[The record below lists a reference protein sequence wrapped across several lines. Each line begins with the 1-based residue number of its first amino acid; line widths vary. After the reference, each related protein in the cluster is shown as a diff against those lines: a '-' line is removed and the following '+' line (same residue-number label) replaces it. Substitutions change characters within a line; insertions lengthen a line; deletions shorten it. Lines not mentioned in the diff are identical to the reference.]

1 MKKINI
7 NVILILLVVLL
18 MVSPFFFN
26 KTGEYG
32 GSDGKPRRKSP
43 KSIQAMNHGL
53 NLFMNQKVAKLKA
66 YYLRFKVVSE
76 QELSRMSLV

>member
-26 KTGEYG
+26 K
-32 GSDGKPRRKSP
+32 
-43 KSIQAMNHGL
+43 
-53 NLFMNQKVAKLKA
+53 
-66 YYLRFKVVSE
+66 
-76 QELSRMSLV
+76 

>member
-32 GSDGKPRRKSP
+32 G
-43 KSIQAMNHGL
+43 
-53 NLFMNQKVAKLKA
+53 
-66 YYLRFKVVSE
+66 
-76 QELSRMSLV
+76 

>member
-26 KTGEYG
+26 KTG
-32 GSDGKPRRKSP
+32 
-43 KSIQAMNHGL
+43 
-53 NLFMNQKVAKLKA
+53 
-66 YYLRFKVVSE
+66 
-76 QELSRMSLV
+76 

>member
-32 GSDGKPRRKSP
+32 GSDGEAEAEITKIDPSYEPWFEPLYEP
-43 KSIQAMNHGL
+43 K
-53 NLFMNQKVAKLKA
+53 VVKLKA

>member
-26 KTGEYG
+26 KTG
-32 GSDGKPRRKSP
+32 SMAVLTGKQRRKSP

-53 NLFMNQKVAKLKA
+53 NLFMNQKW
-66 YYLRFKVVSE
+66 RN
-76 QELSRMSLV
+76 

>member
-26 KTGEYG
+26 KT
-32 GSDGKPRRKSP
+32 
-43 KSIQAMNHGL
+43 
-53 NLFMNQKVAKLKA
+53 
-66 YYLRFKVVSE
+66 
-76 QELSRMSLV
+76 